1 MNEEAVKY
9 AFDLFVKDGYGDNI
23 DDFRNLMKSD
33 PKAIDYVFNLFVK
46 NGYGDN
52 INDFKNLLGI
62 TQSQSITP
70 KKKGESM
77 VSDSEVSSSE
87 LPWGDVFRINKDTG
101 EPSTESTPSDGRP
114 SGYKFNFWG
123 NEVSPESIEEQAKQ
137 REDAQKRAATLQ
149 RKPYTAEEME
159 AGKQKLKTFE
169 QGYTPKEPGIG
180 GIDFAM
186 PEVKSESTRVEKPID
201 IKTEKE
207 KEKQRIILEEQ
218 QKKRQEAKD
227 LENWRQSN
235 IKSDEAVKLEK
246 EKKDSAFNRSL
257 TDIELSSSLLSVNQD
272 LIDKNQNTAIEELTN
287 QFGKY
292 GFNFKPGGEW
302 LGHSLIVSTDDGKN
316 SIQIDL
322 KPGSDELKESES
334 LKLRNFIS
342 NYNIVPETKKSFVD
356 QEGENFYKERNR
368 DYYTEKR
375 RWERYN
381 ELNDI
386 VGFFE
391 GYIKKGKE
399 KVEQQYPDLFYK
411 GDPVWNIGEKIQEY
425 KQELETLRPLLK
437 DDTFFSQTNTAER
450 TREDF
455 DAFLAK
461 KENEIIKSAAEVN
474 KQAKVQE
481 DAISE
486 ESRRLFNMDIQDLI
500 FYKSD
505 NPEYQKDIDNL
516 INQFIDAQDTRKGA
530 AARYEFAKLYY
541 NEKVN
546 KDINGDLTDNFVAL
560 WNTVGD
566 NYKQGLVNDQLLAL
580 AMPGMYIPYSG
591 TTDLKEASEYIISK
605 INSQSGTQ
613 SRVETRL
620 QNAKTRQDYIDVM
633 LDNPLE
639 SMVIAA
645 AGSLSLM
652 LPTGFKIIPAFT
664 AGGAVTGSVVPGV
677 GTVLGAGRGFEVG
690 QAVNSYAL
698 EYTSAIME
706 AVENSGYNPMDPESL
721 AAGLADERVWKNATD
736 QSLAR
741 GIPIALADY
750 MSSKLTGR
758 VFKPS
763 SKLDGLGK
771 RIALGAA
778 ERVIVDPALE
788 SAGEALAQSS
798 EIFFGTGRGELDI
811 KEIIAEGR
819 GALGSKL
826 PNMIGQLYYNAKTE
840 TNAGLASNL
849 TKIHNVGVA
858 TESDE
863 KISNWANNMQQLG
876 KIDSDVNQRIQE
888 NVGLRRDAKELLNIG
903 NTEKKSE
910 GPVVSRVMELLS
922 AKKELSATKNRQEVY
937 SEKIKEINNELAM
950 ISQTKK
956 LLPDDKKTN
965 LDGIIEARREDV
977 SEYKINGVV
986 YNKDKFLSKLN
997 SMSSNR
1003 LMNATIGIKG
1013 DEETSKLL
1021 KDKVDAIQK
1030 QTAGEVPVQPE
1041 AGVGE
1046 EVVQGKPEAGLE
1058 VTSEQVVTEEKPK
1071 EEVVTPEAE
1080 AKVEEV
1086 VKEEAPAEVTPAP
1099 KTTTDIITSA
1109 PIEIKGGVVV
1119 TDSNGNDVM
1128 VNGNEQVAAKLY
1140 DEAMAIPEEQRTLNQ
1155 NDIVEK
1161 VQRIISQVAAEVTPE
1176 AEVTPVEKTPEQ
1188 EADLLEELLTGKKK
1202 KPAMTPQVETM
1213 TPGEEVMTPEA
1224 KAEEEMIVQP
1234 EFTEQDQ
1241 ARKRELEDALKK
1253 ADKRKK
1259 NVMVGEVSMPKVEA
1273 KAELDTLRQKEQAV
1287 VEAEVQS
1294 IEKML
1299 SAPEQ
1304 KDKGKIRQAVTNAA
1318 KAIAKI
1324 LPNTKIVLHETSQDY
1339 VNATG
1344 DTDNASGLYVPSA
1357 DGGTIH
1363 VNLSNANTRTVGH
1376 EVFHATLLRGIKTDA
1391 EAQRLAKAM
1400 IGAVAKSLKQ
1410 SGANQELLNELENF
1424 LSNYDE
1430 NIQNEEYLAEVFG
1443 YLADGY
1449 PQLTAPEK
1457 SIINRFIERIMKL
1470 FGLKPMTDTEVIDFM
1485 NTLSRKVATGEEIT
1499 DSDISKLEKAKTG
1512 TFKGGK
1518 KVENPSKG
1526 LTGRK
1531 RYGDEKVNLQV
1542 RYIEQERMNELIE
1555 KKLVKEVDDLSEL
1568 NGYKVVTT
1576 SPDDMLVG
1584 SIYVNGKEVAIG
1596 NGGIFFVTKFGDV
1609 WANSNEGVTNGLAA
1623 AINESYVKNN
1633 GKAYLLLVKGTDA
1646 KLVSSPQGVTSSLAV
1661 VEAMLDAKLFSLSD
1675 FEFAIKEAVEKNGG
1689 NISLSKN
1696 ANAIELKKELDSF
1709 FSDVTSSTFEKRGN
1723 VLKSIISILAKS
1735 ESAKQNSNRIIKF
1748 LNGDISKGIGVGS
1761 TPKSQSLV
1769 DLIAK
1774 VSAEELTKGL
1784 STGDIYGAIE
1794 INSKVK
1800 VFKDEHQSYPYHI
1813 KMIDENG
1820 KISSKK
1826 PILILPRNR
1835 KNGKDILTSLNGE
1848 TYKDLGTGFA
1858 GKVGATANLPF
1869 GKGIVQDTELS
1880 IRQQKV
1886 NKEVQGI
1893 EQLPAARKQII
1904 GENAKLAQDVRDN
1917 LQVARNMETAGK
1929 DAKTIRITTGW
1940 EKGKDNKWRYEILDG
1955 DLKEK
1960 IGNVKGNL
1968 SDVLENKDLFN
1979 AYPELAKLEVD
1990 LRLNGLDEGIYEVG
2004 KQKIKVNGSKGT
2016 MLSILLHEVQH
2027 AIQSIEGFAKGGN
2040 IEIMKTPNDIL
2051 VNLINQLPSKTLTRE
2066 EKSLIKDEYEKN
2078 GLKRLPILPTSSD
2091 ITSGDID
2098 VIEDFIDKLD
2108 ILIELFPN
2116 ETSYKNL
2123 RDFLDLKLLD
2133 ISGIEKD
2140 VETAFEKYQK
2150 LAGEV
2155 EARNVQTR
2163 MDMTPEQRSMTT
2175 LQETEDVARED
2186 QVIFFDTNL
2195 SPRQQKSKNNQ
2206 EIIKQ
2211 ARANGI
2217 SEAGIRAYFKKN
2229 GLSDIE
2235 IDELLEGEKGAG
2247 KKIELS
2253 EETLPGYTKLMN
2265 RINGVISRG
2274 RKSGK
2279 SDDVIMQGVIAN
2291 VEANSPEYA
2300 NATDQQREQI
2310 IRDIRKMFGKKE
2322 KAAPSAE
2329 KITGKPKPKKV
2340 TVNEMAALKDQIRL
2354 EARAAREA
2362 KGDLNNK
2369 RKMLAEAINKLVA
2382 KGTLTVRQANAII
2395 KRVNLVNL
2403 DNPIMVERLL
2413 NYAEKVFK
2421 DAEYA
2426 DKLSEA
2432 NKLFSSIKQS
2442 SKSKEKNADLVTLA
2456 KEFLGI
2462 DPSMVENIDEYIQKA
2477 SELDSSLK
2485 GSKSTAKGMSASEMI
2500 NIQEATEYI
2509 SETMKAQ
2516 EQKIKE
2522 QTAAEIESTMGL
2534 DASDLTYEQMLELL
2548 EDENKPI
2555 NKDKEKVIRSLVNK
2569 MFDTYS
2575 SIIEYMFKTGKNP
2588 FVVYDENLKYEPVTF
2603 KESDKQIVREF
2614 MKMDLGKLSVR
2625 EALKAMDALN
2635 NFIVNRSVANMGSVV
2650 AQYKAKQNAEIVD
2663 KKNIRS
2669 KPVKYLWS
2677 NTLGKMLFDNFASFP
2692 LLIERFFKSKDI
2704 GLYVSKMMGLNDLFN
2719 GASSAKTI
2727 TGVVVKNYLDL
2738 FSKTKPNGKVFNDAF
2753 NLVERGMVA
2762 FMSRHKV
2769 GTDAQIKE
2777 EFNDRKNEIEESI
2790 KALSTGTKREQEKAK
2805 VYKEVYDK
2813 LFKDAKN
2820 ADDIRNNAD
2829 NKNIEAVD
2837 WWVNEWKNHYDELAD
2852 VSLKI
2857 YNTKL
2862 DKDSY
2867 YTTDRY
2873 SKLEGVEKEIDL
2885 DDNVSAFSFNN
2896 GNISEKKAGSL
2907 METRDKKSGLPKNK
2921 DGEVTRFV
2929 DLSFDA
2935 VNANSLYDAL
2945 TDIKTAY
2952 AIKQVK
2958 AFMKTD
2964 AFKKIVPDK
2973 EERDILENRINLAV
2987 RNVRNQKLFD
2997 SSTMSKVVKGLNKIS
3012 SIGSTMALA
3021 GIVQPFK
3028 QTIPIAFN
3036 TFINTGKFFDLL
3048 PVLTNSDVKDFINN
3062 SGYAIANRG
3071 IESSVHLESI
3081 NKKLDEAA
3089 KTKAEYLGNKILEL
3103 NEMYMKLFLANP
3115 DAWIAKAS
3123 WMAYYEKGLRKQG
3136 LYKTTET
3143 IKTASGT
3150 REVTKKGIDY
3160 SKHKINKEAA
3170 DYAQMMIDRQQNI
3183 TDTRLAGSIYSGENA
3198 FQTMM
3203 TKIFLPLA
3211 SFRINQHLRMSND
3224 LANTFSKT
3232 TSWQEKRESL
3242 TSLSGAIV
3250 EMIVFR
3256 AIGIGAS
3263 YLFFELASMI
3273 RGEEDDE
3280 EKKKRKEKM
3289 VSNTL
3294 KGILTG
3300 AVTDIL
3306 SPVPVTD
3313 YPVKYSV
3320 NAAMD
3325 FTQDLIGM
3333 TDEDKLSLYVENIP
3347 SFSNVLG
3354 TAGIFLDK
3362 VADIKE
3368 TAQMAATGKFE
3379 QEVFGKKIEKEISE
3393 KDRQI
3398 LAWSLIPSI
3407 LTNTIL
3413 PGAPET
3419 NNIMSKLKKG
3429 IKKDGKT
3436 ADQKEK
3442 YDAFDGH
3449 SSEKEFRTENPE
3461 KYMESLQPGGSLY
3474 EYKMRENQKKMEE
3487 LPEKL
3492 QKKMEETMEKA
3503 NKMQ

>member
-1 MNEEAVKY
+1 M
-9 AFDLFVKDGYGDNI
+9 
-23 DDFRNLMKSD
+23 
-33 PKAIDYVFNLFVK
+33 
-46 NGYGDN
+46 
-52 INDFKNLLGI
+52 
-62 TQSQSITP
+62 TP
-70 KKKGESM
+70 K
-77 VSDSEVSSSE
+77 
-87 LPWGDVFRINKDTG
+87 
-101 EPSTESTPSDGRP
+101 
-114 SGYKFNFWG
+114 
-123 NEVSPESIEEQAKQ
+123 
-137 REDAQKRAATLQ
+137 
-149 RKPYTAEEME
+149 
-159 AGKQKLKTFE
+159 
-169 QGYTPKEPGIG
+169 
-180 GIDFAM
+180 
-186 PEVKSESTRVEKPID
+186 VE
-201 IKTEKE
+201 
-207 KEKQRIILEEQ
+207 
-218 QKKRQEAKD
+218 
-227 LENWRQSN
+227 
-235 IKSDEAVKLEK
+235 
-246 EKKDSAFNRSL
+246 
-257 TDIELSSSLLSVNQD
+257 
-272 LIDKNQNTAIEELTN
+272 
-287 QFGKY
+287 
-292 GFNFKPGGEW
+292 
-302 LGHSLIVSTDDGKN
+302 
-316 SIQIDL
+316 
-322 KPGSDELKESES
+322 
-334 LKLRNFIS
+334 
-342 NYNIVPETKKSFVD
+342 
-356 QEGENFYKERNR
+356 
-368 DYYTEKR
+368 
-375 RWERYN
+375 
-381 ELNDI
+381 
-386 VGFFE
+386 
-391 GYIKKGKE
+391 
-399 KVEQQYPDLFYK
+399 
-411 GDPVWNIGEKIQEY
+411 
-425 KQELETLRPLLK
+425 
-437 DDTFFSQTNTAER
+437 
-450 TREDF
+450 
-455 DAFLAK
+455 
-461 KENEIIKSAAEVN
+461 
-474 KQAKVQE
+474 
-481 DAISE
+481 
-486 ESRRLFNMDIQDLI
+486 
-500 FYKSD
+500 
-505 NPEYQKDIDNL
+505 
-516 INQFIDAQDTRKGA
+516 
-530 AARYEFAKLYY
+530 
-541 NEKVN
+541 
-546 KDINGDLTDNFVAL
+546 
-560 WNTVGD
+560 
-566 NYKQGLVNDQLLAL
+566 
-580 AMPGMYIPYSG
+580 
-591 TTDLKEASEYIISK
+591 
-605 INSQSGTQ
+605 
-613 SRVETRL
+613 
-620 QNAKTRQDYIDVM
+620 
-633 LDNPLE
+633 
-639 SMVIAA
+639 
-645 AGSLSLM
+645 
-652 LPTGFKIIPAFT
+652 
-664 AGGAVTGSVVPGV
+664 
-677 GTVLGAGRGFEVG
+677 
-690 QAVNSYAL
+690 
-698 EYTSAIME
+698 IM
-706 AVENSGYNPMDPESL
+706 
-721 AAGLADERVWKNATD
+721 
-736 QSLAR
+736 
-741 GIPIALADY
+741 
-750 MSSKLTGR
+750 
-758 VFKPS
+758 
-763 SKLDGLGK
+763 
-771 RIALGAA
+771 
-778 ERVIVDPALE
+778 
-788 SAGEALAQSS
+788 
-798 EIFFGTGRGELDI
+798 
-811 KEIIAEGR
+811 
-819 GALGSKL
+819 
-826 PNMIGQLYYNAKTE
+826 
-840 TNAGLASNL
+840 
-849 TKIHNVGVA
+849 
-858 TESDE
+858 
-863 KISNWANNMQQLG
+863 
-876 KIDSDVNQRIQE
+876 
-888 NVGLRRDAKELLNIG
+888 
-903 NTEKKSE
+903 
-910 GPVVSRVMELLS
+910 
-922 AKKELSATKNRQEVY
+922 
-937 SEKIKEINNELAM
+937 
-950 ISQTKK
+950 
-956 LLPDDKKTN
+956 
-965 LDGIIEARREDV
+965 
-977 SEYKINGVV
+977 
-986 YNKDKFLSKLN
+986 
-997 SMSSNR
+997 
-1003 LMNATIGIKG
+1003 
-1013 DEETSKLL
+1013 
-1021 KDKVDAIQK
+1021 
-1030 QTAGEVPVQPE
+1030 
-1041 AGVGE
+1041 
-1046 EVVQGKPEAGLE
+1046 
-1058 VTSEQVVTEEKPK
+1058 
-1071 EEVVTPEAE
+1071 TPEA
-1080 AKVEEV
+1080 
-1086 VKEEAPAEVTPAP
+1086 
-1099 KTTTDIITSA
+1099 
-1109 PIEIKGGVVV
+1109 
-1119 TDSNGNDVM
+1119 
-1128 VNGNEQVAAKLY
+1128 
-1140 DEAMAIPEEQRTLNQ
+1140 
-1155 NDIVEK
+1155 
-1161 VQRIISQVAAEVTPE
+1161 
-1176 AEVTPVEKTPEQ
+1176 
-1188 EADLLEELLTGKKK
+1188 
-1202 KPAMTPQVETM
+1202 
-1213 TPGEEVMTPEA
+1213 EVMTPEA

-1234 EFTEQDQ
+1234 EVTEQDQ

-1259 NVMVGEVSMPKVEA
+1259 NVMVGEVSMPKAEA
-1273 KAELDTLRQKEQAV
+1273 KAELDALKQKEQAV

-1363 VNLSNANTRTVGH
+1363 INLSNANTRTVGH
-1376 EVFHATLLRGIKTDA
+1376 EVFHATLLRNIKTDA

-1457 SIINRFIERIMKL
+1457 NIINRFIERIMKL
-1470 FGLKPMTDTEVIDFM
+1470 FGLKPMTDKEVIDFM
-1485 NTLSRKVATGEEIT
+1485 NTISRKVAAGEEINE
-1499 DSDISKLEKAKTG
+1499 SDINAFTQMKKGLETPGGSGFVGNFLIPRQRKEDKVKKAPSVKNDPRKWIKERVEDIDIREFEGQSFITNMYDYTNAG
-1512 TFKGGK
+1512 VTDLGNGITLNLFGGK
-1518 KVENPSKG
+1518 NYVPYMMELRGLNVGDVSNLAAFNTKDNAEGFIKNAIESGATLFSPHAGTKDKSWQFQHIIFEELVKVILDKNI
-1526 LTGRK
+1526 LTGKELVQIFNQGLKNEKGKYIEPFEIFRK
-1531 RYGDEKVNLQV
+1531 RHGDISNFNEFQDKPLDLVTLLD
-1542 RYIEQERMNELIE
+1542 IEN
-1555 KKLVKEVDDLSEL
+1555 
-1568 NGYKVVTT
+1568 NY
-1576 SPDDMLVG
+1576 SPDLRKRLVDLL
-1584 SIYVNGKEVAIG
+1584 IANKKFLVAIG
-1596 NGGIFFVTKFGDV
+1596 AK
-1609 WANSNEGVTNGLAA
+1609 
-1623 AINESYVKNN
+1623 
-1633 GKAYLLLVKGTDA
+1633 GKKQFYDKIEDPLNKGT
-1646 KLVSSPQGVTSSLAV
+1646 V
-1661 VEAMLDAKLFSLSD
+1661 
-1675 FEFAIKEAVEKNGG
+1675 GG
-1689 NISLSKN
+1689 
-1696 ANAIELKKELDSF
+1696 EL
-1709 FSDVTSSTFEKRGN
+1709 
-1723 VLKSIISILAKS
+1723 
-1735 ESAKQNSNRIIKF
+1735 
-1748 LNGDISKGIGVGS
+1748 
-1761 TPKSQSLV
+1761 
-1769 DLIAK
+1769 
-1774 VSAEELTKGL
+1774 
-1784 STGDIYGAIE
+1784 
-1794 INSKVK
+1794 
-1800 VFKDEHQSYPYHI
+1800 
-1813 KMIDENG
+1813 M
-1820 KISSKK
+1820 
-1826 PILILPRNR
+1826 
-1835 KNGKDILTSLNGE
+1835 
-1848 TYKDLGTGFA
+1848 
-1858 GKVGATANLPF
+1858 
-1869 GKGIVQDTELS
+1869 GIVKFDPTTFK
-1880 IRQQKV
+1880 IRKT
-1886 NKEVQGI
+1886 NPSDIDHHPSFGWTLE
-1893 EQLPAARKQII
+1893 
-1904 GENAKLAQDVRDN
+1904 AK
-1917 LQVARNMETAGK
+1917 
-1929 DAKTIRITTGW
+1929 I
-1940 EKGKDNKWRYEILDG
+1940 
-1955 DLKEK
+1955 
-1960 IGNVKGNL
+1960 
-1968 SDVLENKDLFN
+1968 
-1979 AYPELAKLEVD
+1979 
-1990 LRLNGLDEGIYEVG
+1990 EGIYQPTEFYKSYDVTDSYTKYNKKEVVVS
-2004 KQKIKVNGSKGT
+2004 KKNEAATIEEYKTALEDTREYKINKKGEVKVSKGK
-2016 MLSILLHEVQH
+2016 
-2027 AIQSIEGFAKGGN
+2027 APFEGTF
-2040 IEIMKTPNDIL
+2040 
-2051 VNLINQLPSKTLTRE
+2051 
-2066 EKSLIKDEYEKN
+2066 
-2078 GLKRLPILPTSSD
+2078 
-2091 ITSGDID
+2091 
-2098 VIEDFIDKLD
+2098 EDFKKSQFIKSNVASSAGAGPKVATL
-2108 ILIELFPN
+2108 E
-2116 ETSYKNL
+2116 NL
-2123 RDFLDLKLLD
+2123 
-2133 ISGIEKD
+2133 
-2140 VETAFEKYQK
+2140 T
-2150 LAGEV
+2150 
-2155 EARNVQTR
+2155 
-2163 MDMTPEQRSMTT
+2163 
-2175 LQETEDVARED
+2175 
-2186 QVIFFDTNL
+2186 
-2195 SPRQQKSKNNQ
+2195 PRQQKSTEITTDKDVKPGFEKALNSLNETEQQREEWRKTHKVNQKQKRNPIVEQAVKDYYNEKITQEEYLDIVSKNQPIKSFKNVPKLPTLREITNSLDSSKVATGIIGLTKNLEDGEKVACRLDIPAYEDFDTWVVSIHDGNKEGKSIAYGQTAVLKNVDFKTFPGPAMKIAMGTQSKSTIARMFGNWINEDPESVHARAKELMNDPAWTQVGMNPFRYSWFYDKADGTPISTADEVIQVGALVLAKNAKKVSTKDIMFETKSSTGLSIRFQKNNSQ
-2206 EIIKQ
+2206 EIVKQ

-2274 RKSGK
+2274 RKNGK

-2340 TVNEMAALKDQIRL
+2340 TVNEMTALKDQIRL

-2362 KGDLNNK
+2362 KGDLNTK

-2382 KGTLTVRQANAII
+2382 KGTITVRQANAII

-2403 DNPIMVERLL
+2403 DNPVMVEKLL

-2426 DKLSEA
+2426 DKLNEA

-2485 GSKSTAKGMSASEMI
+2485 GSKATAKGMSASEMI

-2522 QTAAEIESTMGL
+2522 QTAAEIESTMGV

-2548 EDENKPI
+2548 EDESKPI

-2575 SIIEYMFKTGKNP
+2575 SIIEYMFNTGKNP

-2635 NFIVNRSVANMGSVV
+2635 NFIVNRSIANMGSVV
-2650 AQYKAKQNAEIVD
+2650 AQYKANQNAEIVD

-2704 GLYVSKMMGLNDLFN
+2704 GLYVSRMMGLNDLFN

-2777 EFNDRKNEIEESI
+2777 EFNDRKKEIEESI
-2790 KALSTGTKREQEKAK
+2790 EALSTGTKREQEKAK

-2829 NKNIEAVD
+2829 SKNIEAVD

-2885 DDNVSAFSFNN
+2885 EDNVSAFSFNN

-2964 AFKKIVPDK
+2964 AFKRIVPDK
-2973 EERDILENRINLAV
+2973 EERDILGNRINLAV
-2987 RNVRNQKLFD
+2987 RNLRNQKLFD
-2997 SSTMSKVVKGLNKIS
+2997 SSTMSKAVKALNKFS
-3012 SIGSTMALA
+3012 SIGATMALA
-3021 GIVQPFK
+3021 GPKQPFS

-3036 TFINTGKFFDLL
+3036 TAINTGRFFDLL
-3048 PVLTNSDVKDFINN
+3048 RILTNSDVKDFINN
-3062 SGYAIANRG
+3062 SGYAVANRG

-3081 NKKLDEAA
+3081 NKKLDEVA

-3115 DAWIAKAS
+3115 DAWIARAS
-3123 WMAYYEKGLRKQG
+3123 WIAYYEKGLRKQG

-3143 IKTASGT
+3143 IKTDSGT

-3224 LANTFSKT
+3224 WATTFSKT
-3232 TSWQEKRESL
+3232 TSWQEKKEALISL
-3242 TSLSGAIV
+3242 GGAMV
-3250 EMIVFR
+3250 EMAVFN

-3273 RGEEDDE
+3273 RGEEEDE

-3289 VSNTL
+3289 ASNMLKSTL
-3294 KGILTG
+3294 TRTV
-3300 AVTDIL
+3300 ADVL

-3333 TDEDKLSLYVENIP
+3333 ADEDKLALYVENIP

-3362 VADIKE
+3362 IADIKE
-3368 TAQMAATGKFE
+3368 TAFMAATGKFE
-3379 QEVFGKKIEKEISE
+3379 QDVFGKKIEKEISE
-3393 KDRQI
+3393 KDREI

-3419 NNIMSKLKKG
+3419 NNIMSKVKKA
-3429 IKKDGKT
+3429 IKKEGKT

-3442 YDAFDGH
+3442 YDAFGGH
-3449 SSEKEFRTENPE
+3449 PSEKEFRMEDPE
-3461 KYMESLQPGGSLY
+3461 KYMESMQPGGSLY

>member
-62 TQSQSITP
+62 TQSQAITP

-77 VSDSEVSSSE
+77 VSDSEVSSSG
-87 LPWGDVFRINKDTG
+87 LPSG
-101 EPSTESTPSDGRP
+101 EQPKLEEIPFSLDYQKQQQQVPFKPSTPVTQPEQKRD
-114 SGYKFNFWG
+114 
-123 NEVSPESIEEQAKQ
+123 VSKLKEYDTTQQYDRYGVPVTQFPTAQ
-137 REDAQKRAATLQ
+137 REEYLA
-149 RKPYTAEEME
+149 KPVQQIETKVKFEEKKEELEKQVPGFLKPSVETIDKNFLARTSLPIISDLNRQYKE
-159 AGKQKLKTFE
+159 AGFEFSGNPADKTYLIAKAPNG
-169 QGYTPKEPGIG
+169 QTLNINLGYFNNAGYIN
-180 GIDFAM
+180 
-186 PEVKSESTRVEKPID
+186 D
-201 IKTEKE
+201 I
-207 KEKQRIILEEQ
+207 
-218 QKKRQEAKD
+218 
-227 LENWRQSN
+227 
-235 IKSDEAVKLEK
+235 SDEAE
-246 EKKDSAFNRSL
+246 R
-257 TDIELSSSLLSVNQD
+257 
-272 LIDKNQNTAIEELTN
+272 
-287 QFGKY
+287 
-292 GFNFKPGGEW
+292 
-302 LGHSLIVSTDDGKN
+302 
-316 SIQIDL
+316 L
-322 KPGSDELKESES
+322 KV
-334 LKLRNFIS
+334 FI
-342 NYNIVPETKKSFVD
+342 
-356 QEGENFYKERNR
+356 
-368 DYYTEKR
+368 
-375 RWERYN
+375 
-381 ELNDI
+381 
-386 VGFFE
+386 
-391 GYIKKGKE
+391 
-399 KVEQQYPDLFYK
+399 
-411 GDPVWNIGEKIQEY
+411 
-425 KQELETLRPLLK
+425 
-437 DDTFFSQTNTAER
+437 
-450 TREDF
+450 
-455 DAFLAK
+455 
-461 KENEIIKSAAEVN
+461 KENSPSI
-474 KQAKVQE
+474 
-481 DAISE
+481 
-486 ESRRLFNMDIQDLI
+486 
-500 FYKSD
+500 
-505 NPEYQKDIDNL
+505 P
-516 INQFIDAQDTRKGA
+516 T
-530 AARYEFAKLYY
+530 
-541 NEKVN
+541 EKVN
-546 KDINGDLTDNFVAL
+546 KLQKEYEEGKQEFLTQKQIDESNKSLSKDLEDYGKRNLSYTQSLDNLKKSIDEFNAIPESQRNTPEYINRRNEIQKQTDILISEENSLKQFEKDIEAKQSNLKKSLGEYTKYKENQGTFAGGIWNSISNTISSMVAGTVAAGSDIITGATPAEWLLGKEEYEKQFTQIAKEKYGIEGDKFDDIIRNDKLTEGRAALINSELKDRVKKERKYGKEGEEGVIKYLRGSVYDLLADKSTTEQWAELKNKSFIPQAILGVSGSLPNMLMPGGWIGRALGTFISTSDGVFKEMENSPNFQNISENEKWAVAAPLGMASATLEEIGLSSLLKGTNITKYITKMALDKAGANVTPNIFKGLVKKEVQDLISNGTLKVVNGFLAEAETGALQTIAEFSIKDIYNTVKDKKDENGNPVKMFDTPDTVTEWVTDVLYGGAVEGVGGLMISSGMAAASAFNNDNFVNMDSDTFKAFVNSSNDLNVEKAFISDLKNKIASGDMTMAEGKDLLNKYRQAKGLLNSLPSELDEKDKRVAL
-560 WNTVGD
+560 D
-566 NYKQGLVNDQLLAL
+566 LLSKRKKLEDKIQGKDTAL
-580 AMPGMYIPYSG
+580 AKPIQNRI
-591 TTDLKEASEYIISK
+591 DQ
-605 INSQSGTQ
+605 INEQLNQIT
-613 SRVETRL
+613 
-620 QNAKTRQDYIDVM
+620 
-633 LDNPLE
+633 
-639 SMVIAA
+639 
-645 AGSLSLM
+645 
-652 LPTGFKIIPAFT
+652 
-664 AGGAVTGSVVPGV
+664 
-677 GTVLGAGRGFEVG
+677 
-690 QAVNSYAL
+690 
-698 EYTSAIME
+698 
-706 AVENSGYNPMDPESL
+706 EN
-721 AAGLADERVWKNATD
+721 
-736 QSLAR
+736 
-741 GIPIALADY
+741 
-750 MSSKLTGR
+750 
-758 VFKPS
+758 
-763 SKLDGLGK
+763 
-771 RIALGAA
+771 
-778 ERVIVDPALE
+778 
-788 SAGEALAQSS
+788 
-798 EIFFGTGRGELDI
+798 
-811 KEIIAEGR
+811 
-819 GALGSKL
+819 
-826 PNMIGQLYYNAKTE
+826 
-840 TNAGLASNL
+840 
-849 TKIHNVGVA
+849 
-858 TESDE
+858 
-863 KISNWANNMQQLG
+863 
-876 KIDSDVNQRIQE
+876 
-888 NVGLRRDAKELLNIG
+888 
-903 NTEKKSE
+903 
-910 GPVVSRVMELLS
+910 
-922 AKKELSATKNRQEVY
+922 
-937 SEKIKEINNELAM
+937 
-950 ISQTKK
+950 
-956 LLPDDKKTN
+956 
-965 LDGIIEARREDV
+965 
-977 SEYKINGVV
+977 
-986 YNKDKFLSKLN
+986 
-997 SMSSNR
+997 
-1003 LMNATIGIKG
+1003 
-1013 DEETSKLL
+1013 
-1021 KDKVDAIQK
+1021 AIQK

-1046 EVVQGKPEAGLE
+1046 EVVQGKPETGLE

-1071 EEVVTPEAE
+1071 EEVVTPEGVVEKKDIQVYRGTSTGNKSDKDGVSYHTTDRGYAAFYETGKEKPDNKALEELE
-1080 AKVEEV
+1080 ALTPPNKPNKVELSTEEEV
-1086 VKEEAPAEVTPAP
+1086 DAYVDQWISDYEDAKRFKPETKIPSREEAISEMKQSGYPIFLTQEEVDNENKKQEKKYNSDLEKYNQKKLELEDKAKNYLSPKKISGNFFNLGIDFSKMNPQQIFEKLKSLGISSVFKGGNFLDNYHSDLTEYARKNNIDFYDGITGGVQGSMNTAPQEIIEVSKLEQAPAEV
-1099 KTTTDIITSA
+1099 
-1109 PIEIKGGVVV
+1109 
-1119 TDSNGNDVM
+1119 
-1128 VNGNEQVAAKLY
+1128 
-1140 DEAMAIPEEQRTLNQ
+1140 
-1155 NDIVEK
+1155 
-1161 VQRIISQVAAEVTPE
+1161 
-1176 AEVTPVEKTPEQ
+1176 KTPEQ

-1202 KPAMTPQVETM
+1202 EPAMTPQVETM
-1213 TPGEEVMTPEA
+1213 TPGEKVMTPEA

-1259 NVMVGEVSMPKVEA
+1259 NVMVGEVSMPKAEV
-1273 KAELDTLRQKEQAV
+1273 KAELDALRQKEQAV

-1304 KDKGKIRQAVTNAA
+1304 KDKGKIRQAVTNAV

-1363 VNLSNANTRTVGH
+1363 INLSNANTRTVGH

-1470 FGLKPMTDTEVIDFM
+1470 FGLKPMTDKEVIDFM

-1499 DSDISKLEKAKTG
+1499 EKEAGITKRTKGISNITKRFQANFIDPISRLSFVYDKNSEK
-1512 TFKGGK
+1512 FENLK
-1518 KVENPSKG
+1518 KQG
-1526 LTGRK
+1526 F
-1531 RYGDEKVNLQV
+1531 
-1542 RYIEQERMNELIE
+1542 I
-1555 KKLVKEVDDLSEL
+1555 
-1568 NGYKVVTT
+1568 TT
-1576 SPDDMLVG
+1576 D
-1584 SIYVNGKEVAIG
+1584 K
-1596 NGGIFFVTKFGDV
+1596 
-1609 WANSNEGVTNGLAA
+1609 
-1623 AINESYVKNN
+1623 
-1633 GKAYLLLVKGTDA
+1633 
-1646 KLVSSPQGVTSSLAV
+1646 
-1661 VEAMLDAKLFSLSD
+1661 SLSD
-1675 FEFAIKEAVEKNGG
+1675 FNGKFIFLHQPDAAFSGMIYKNNELLVEGKGGVFYPIKFHEDGYFWASTSKTAKKMADDLNKVLKQNNGIIYMALTSAPYDKLMSSTTMSNAILDFFSSKAFDKNFNITQKQLKNALILAANNVKEKQKKDKKTGEITTKTIGLNLNIKQ
-1689 NISLSKN
+1689 NISLENIQTLIKEKLNPDNSSFADRKN
-1696 ANAIELKKELDSF
+1696 F
-1709 FSDVTSSTFEKRGN
+1709 
-1723 VLKSIISILAKS
+1723 
-1735 ESAKQNSNRIIKF
+1735 
-1748 LNGDISKGIGVGS
+1748 
-1761 TPKSQSLV
+1761 
-1769 DLIAK
+1769 
-1774 VSAEELTKGL
+1774 AEELIRIMAENIKED
-1784 STGDIYGAIE
+1784 SKAIE
-1794 INSKVK
+1794 QFGKLFSEGIQNKYFKGITKTGKLSISAANMTQALSEMFTEPILKEGIDREKGGQVYAILELNGKVKPVESNKHESYPMAIQSEGSEKVK
-1800 VFKDEHQSYPYHI
+1800 VHVLNDRQNWYDVFEDFETNDI
-1813 KMIDENG
+1813 VTED
-1820 KISSKK
+1820 
-1826 PILILPRNR
+1826 R
-1835 KNGKDILTSLNGE
+1835 KNKIYPTSG
-1848 TYKDLGTGFA
+1848 
-1858 GKVGATANLPF
+1858 V
-1869 GKGIVQDTELS
+1869 S
-1880 IRQQKV
+1880 
-1886 NKEVQGI
+1886 
-1893 EQLPAARKQII
+1893 
-1904 GENAKLAQDVRDN
+1904 
-1917 LQVARNMETAGK
+1917 
-1929 DAKTIRITTGW
+1929 
-1940 EKGKDNKWRYEILDG
+1940 
-1955 DLKEK
+1955 
-1960 IGNVKGNL
+1960 
-1968 SDVLENKDLFN
+1968 
-1979 AYPELAKLEVD
+1979 
-1990 LRLNGLDEGIYEVG
+1990 
-2004 KQKIKVNGSKGT
+2004 
-2016 MLSILLHEVQH
+2016 
-2027 AIQSIEGFAKGGN
+2027 
-2040 IEIMKTPNDIL
+2040 
-2051 VNLINQLPSKTLTRE
+2051 TR
-2066 EKSLIKDEYEKN
+2066 
-2078 GLKRLPILPTSSD
+2078 GLKLNTSKVD
-2091 ITSGDID
+2091 
-2098 VIEDFIDKLD
+2098 
-2108 ILIELFPN
+2108 
-2116 ETSYKNL
+2116 
-2123 RDFLDLKLLD
+2123 
-2133 ISGIEKD
+2133 GI
-2140 VETAFEKYQK
+2140 
-2150 LAGEV
+2150 
-2155 EARNVQTR
+2155 
-2163 MDMTPEQRSMTT
+2163 
-2175 LQETEDVARED
+2175 
-2186 QVIFFDTNL
+2186 
-2195 SPRQQKSKNNQ
+2195 SPRQQKSTEITTDKDAKPGFEKALNSLNETEQQREEWRKTHKVNQKQKRNPIVEQAVKDYYNEKITQEEYLDIVSKNQPIKSFKNVPKLPTLREITNSLDSSKVATGIIGLTKNLEDGEKVACRLDIPAYEDFDTWVVSIHDGNKEGKSIAYGQTAVLKNVDFKTFPGPAMKIAMGTQSKSTIARMFGNWVNEDPESVHARAKELMNDPAWTQVGMNPFRYSWFYDKADGTPISTADEVIQVGALVLAKNAKKVSTKDIMFETKSSTGLSIRFQKNNSQ
-2206 EIIKQ
+2206 EIVKQ

-2217 SEAGIRAYFKKN
+2217 SDAGIRAYFKKN

-2265 RINGVISRG
+2265 RINGLISRG

-2329 KITGKPKPKKV
+2329 KITGKPKSKKV

-2362 KGDLNNK
+2362 KGDLNAK

-2382 KGTLTVRQANAII
+2382 KGTITLRQANAII

-2485 GSKSTAKGMSASEMI
+2485 GSKATAKGMSASEMI

-2509 SETMKAQ
+2509 SETIKAQ

-2522 QTAAEIESTMGL
+2522 QTAAEIESTMGV

-2548 EDENKPI
+2548 EDESKPI

-2704 GLYVSKMMGLNDLFN
+2704 GLYVSRMMGLNDLFN

-2762 FMSRHKV
+2762 FMSRHKI

-2885 DDNVSAFSFNN
+2885 EDNVSAFSFNN

-2964 AFKKIVPDK
+2964 AFKRIVPDK
-2973 EERDILENRINLAV
+2973 EERDILGNRINLAV
-2987 RNVRNQKLFD
+2987 RNLRNQKLFD
-2997 SSTMSKVVKGLNKIS
+2997 SSTMSKAVKGLNKFS

-3036 TFINTGKFFDLL
+3036 TAINTGRFFDLL
-3048 PVLTNSDVKDFINN
+3048 RILTNSDVKDFINN
-3062 SGYAIANRG
+3062 SGYSIANRG

-3115 DAWIAKAS
+3115 DAWIARAS

-3224 LANTFSKT
+3224 LATTFSKT
-3232 TSWQEKRESL
+3232 TSWQEKREAL

-3273 RGEEDDE
+3273 RGEEEDE

-3289 VSNTL
+3289 ASNTL

-3306 SPVPVTD
+3306 SPIPVTD

-3333 TDEDKLSLYVENIP
+3333 GDEDKLSLYVENIP
-3347 SFSNVLG
+3347 SFSSVLG

-3379 QEVFGKKIEKEISE
+3379 QDVFGKKIEKEISE

-3419 NNIMSKLKKG
+3419 NNIMSKVKKA
-3429 IKKDGKT
+3429 IKKEGKT

-3442 YDAFDGH
+3442 YDAFGGH

-3492 QKKMEETMEKA
+3492 QKKMEETMKKA